1 MSCVNTDRRQPSLAR
16 VAVAAGGDARAGRR
30 TFSNLRYRRR
40 SQRASSARDP
50 DPRSFLAPVF
60 GLLGGV
66 AGDERKAVTDLFV
79 IVHFPPFSDC
89 FLVMEHIS
97 LTFRERKTSIRVQP
111 NDQSTTVR
119 AVAMAGLAQKLPLP
133 VVALGGV
140 VVGVLALLKLKRLVG
155 GDDFADSQAKYR
167 RCNRCAKKGAKV
179 RCTRCRRAYY
189 CSRACLKAAW
199 KLEICECC

>member
-1 MSCVNTDRRQPSLAR
+1 
-16 VAVAAGGDARAGRR
+16 
-30 TFSNLRYRRR
+30 
-40 SQRASSARDP
+40 
-50 DPRSFLAPVF
+50 
-60 GLLGGV
+60 
-66 AGDERKAVTDLFV
+66 
-79 IVHFPPFSDC
+79 
-89 FLVMEHIS
+89 
-97 LTFRERKTSIRVQP
+97 
-111 NDQSTTVR
+111 
-119 AVAMAGLAQKLPLP
+119 MAGLAQKLPLP

-199 KLEICECC
+199 KLEICECY

>member
-1 MSCVNTDRRQPSLAR
+1 MAGLAQK
-16 VAVAAGGDARAGRR
+16 DEEE
-30 TFSNLRYRRR
+30 
-40 SQRASSARDP
+40 P
-50 DPRSFLAPVF
+50 DDVE
-60 GLLGGV
+60 
-66 AGDERKAVTDLFV
+66 GDEDV
-79 IVHFPPFSDC
+79 IHMGDDDEESDGVEDEEWEEADGVSLGMGLDGMDQDPVGFS
-89 FLVMEHIS
+89 S
-97 LTFRERKTSIRVQP
+97 S
-111 NDQSTTVR
+111 
-119 AVAMAGLAQKLPLP
+119 AMAGLAQKIPLP

-199 KLEICECC
+199 KLEICECY

>member
-16 VAVAAGGDARAGRR
+16 VAVAA
-30 TFSNLRYRRR
+30 RRR
-40 SQRASSARDP
+40 RARGTAHFFEPALSAALEQARGDPAACEPPVLVVVRRVKSSLQIWPLNLFYELVVSEVGKGSFAPKMTSSQRPRVPQPSAP
-50 DPRSFLAPVF
+50 S
-60 GLLGGV
+60 
-66 AGDERKAVTDLFV
+66 
-79 IVHFPPFSDC
+79 
-89 FLVMEHIS
+89 
-97 LTFRERKTSIRVQP
+97 
-111 NDQSTTVR
+111 
-119 AVAMAGLAQKLPLP
+119 AMAGLAQKIPLP

-140 VVGVLALLKLKRLVG
+140 GVGVFALLKLMRLVG
-155 GDDFADSQAKYR
+155 GGDFADSQARYR